1 MAGVT
6 IPLPAGLASQ
16 RILGPDWGRWL
27 DILPRLL
34 GEVLEEWELRR
45 DGDDLWHGF
54 CSLVVPVL
62 TVEDARAV
70 LKISF
75 DGDDEAVHEAL
86 ALQRWHGDGTVRL
99 LRADPHRRAILLE
112 RLDRRDLTDVGDLEA
127 CEIVAGLYPKVHVP
141 ALPQLATL
149 TSFVEQWL
157 NELEALAAD
166 APIPRRFREQALSL
180 GRDLV
185 ADAGSTGR
193 IIHGDLHY
201 ENVLAAPPDADPD
214 RGEWLVI
221 DPKPMSGDPHYEPA
235 PMLWNRWDE
244 LAGDVRGGL
253 RRRFHTLV
261 DHAGLDEER
270 ARDWVVV
277 RMVLNASWTVYDG
290 LRVDRPLDPEDQEWI
305 TRCIA
310 IGKAVQD

>member
-1 MAGVT
+1 MTGVT
-6 IPLPAGLASQ
+6 IVLPAGLDQQ

-27 DILPRLL
+27 DTLPRLL
-34 GEVLEEWELRR
+34 GDVLEDWDLRR

-54 CSLVVPVL
+54 CSLVAPVL
-62 TVEDARAV
+62 TADGTRAV
-70 LKISF
+70 VKISF
-75 DGDDEAVHEAL
+75 DGDDESVHEAL
-86 ALQRWHGDGTVRL
+86 ALQHWHGDGTVRL
-99 LRADPHRRAILLE
+99 LRADPRRRAILLE
-112 RLDRRDLTDVGDLEA
+112 HLDRRDLTAVGDLEA
-127 CEIVAGLYPKVHVP
+127 CEIVAGLYRKVHVP
-141 ALPQLATL
+141 ALPQLATV
-149 TSFVEQWL
+149 TSYVAEWL
-157 NELEALAAD
+157 RDLEDLPAD
-166 APIPRRFREQALSL
+166 APIPRRFRDQALSL

-201 ENVLAAPPDADPD
+201 ENVLAAPPDADPG

-221 DPKPMSGDPHYEPA
+221 DPKPMSGDAHYEPA

-253 RRRFHTLV
+253 RRRFHTIV

-277 RMVLNASWTVYDG
+277 RMVLNASWAVYDG
-290 LRVDRPLDPEDQEWI
+290 LRVDRPLDAEEQEWI